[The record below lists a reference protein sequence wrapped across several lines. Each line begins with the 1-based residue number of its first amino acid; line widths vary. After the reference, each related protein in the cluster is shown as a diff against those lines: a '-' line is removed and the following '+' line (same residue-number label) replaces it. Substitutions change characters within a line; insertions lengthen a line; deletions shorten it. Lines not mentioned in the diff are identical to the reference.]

1 MRLNRQKRE
10 RHKKP
15 LVQDK
20 YVILCVD
27 DEQNSLALRKLV
39 LEKSGYEVVTAS
51 SVNDALGKFSPD
63 EFDLVLSDIL
73 MPGRPGTDLA
83 REIKTTYPD
92 FPVVLLSGVNELPPD
107 ASYADAF
114 ISKVEGP
121 VRMCEKISAVLNGQR
136 DSL

>member
-1 MRLNRQKRE
+1 
-10 RHKKP
+10 

-51 SVNDALGKFSPD
+51 SVNDALARFSPD

-83 REIKTTYPD
+83 REIKNTYPN

-121 VRMCEKISAVLNGQR
+121 IRMCEKISAVLNGHR
-136 DSL
+136 DPL

>member
-1 MRLNRQKRE
+1 M
-10 RHKKP
+10 
-15 LVQDK
+15 VQDK

-83 REIKTTYPD
+83 REIKNTYPD
-92 FPVVLLSGVNELPPD
+92 FPVVLLSGVNELPAE

-121 VRMCEKISAVLNGQR
+121 IRMCEKISAVLNGHR

>member
-1 MRLNRQKRE
+1 M
-10 RHKKP
+10 
-15 LVQDK
+15 VQDK

-63 EFDLVLSDIL
+63 EFDLVLSEIL

-121 VRMCEKISAVLNGQR
+121 IRMCEKISAVLNGHR
-136 DSL
+136 DSF

>member
-1 MRLNRQKRE
+1 
-10 RHKKP
+10 

-51 SVNDALGKFSPD
+51 SVNDALARFSPD

-83 REIKTTYPD
+83 REIKNTYPN

-121 VRMCEKISAVLNGQR
+121 IRMCEKISAVLNGHR

>member
-1 MRLNRQKRE
+1 
-10 RHKKP
+10 

-51 SVNDALGKFSPD
+51 SVNDALARFSPD

-83 REIKTTYPD
+83 REIKNTYPN

-121 VRMCEKISAVLNGQR
+121 VRMCEKISAVLNGHR
-136 DSL
+136 DPL

>member
-1 MRLNRQKRE
+1 MA
-10 RHKKP
+10 
-15 LVQDK
+15 QDK
-20 YVILCVD
+20 SILLCVD

-39 LEKSGYEVVTAS
+39 LEKSGYEVVTAA
-51 SVNDALGKFSPD
+51 SVNEALEKFSPD
-63 EFDLVLSDIL
+63 KYDLVLSDIL

-83 REIKTTYPD
+83 REIKTKHPD

-121 VRMCEKISAVLNGQR
+121 IRMCEKIAAVLGGYR
-136 DSL
+136 ESLGTSQI

>member
-1 MRLNRQKRE
+1 LD
-10 RHKKP
+10 
-15 LVQDK
+15 QDK
-20 YVILCVD
+20 FIILCVD

-39 LEKSGYEVVTAS
+39 LEKSGYEVVTAA
-51 SVNDALGKFSPD
+51 SVNEALARFSPD
-63 EFDLVLSDIL
+63 EFDLVLSDIM

-92 FPVVLLSGVNELPPD
+92 FPVVLLSGVNELPPE

-121 VRMCEKISAVLNGQR
+121 IRMCEKIAAVLGGHR
-136 DSL
+136 ESLGSAQS

>member
-1 MRLNRQKRE
+1 LD
-10 RHKKP
+10 
-15 LVQDK
+15 QDK
-20 YVILCVD
+20 FIILCVD

-39 LEKSGYEVVTAS
+39 LEKSGYEVVTAA
-51 SVNDALGKFSPD
+51 SVNEALARFSPD

-92 FPVVLLSGVNELPPD
+92 FPVVLLSGVNELPTE

-121 VRMCEKISAVLNGQR
+121 IRMCEKIAAVLGGHR
-136 DSL
+136 ESLGSAQS

>member
-1 MRLNRQKRE
+1 
-10 RHKKP
+10 

-20 YVILCVD
+20 FIILCVD

-39 LEKSGYEVVTAS
+39 LEKSGYEVVTAA
-51 SVNDALGKFSPD
+51 SVNEALARFSPD

-92 FPVVLLSGVNELPPD
+92 FPVILLSGVNELPPE

-121 VRMCEKISAVLNGQR
+121 VRMCEKIAAVLGGHR
-136 DSL
+136 ESLGTAQS

>member
-1 MRLNRQKRE
+1 
-10 RHKKP
+10 

-27 DEQNSLALRKLV
+27 DEENSLALRKLV

-51 SVNDALGKFSPD
+51 SVNDALARFSPD

-83 REIKTTYPD
+83 REIKNTYPN

-121 VRMCEKISAVLNGQR
+121 IRMCEKISAVLNGHR
-136 DSL
+136 DPL

>member
-1 MRLNRQKRE
+1 
-10 RHKKP
+10 

-27 DEQNSLALRKLV
+27 DEENSLALRKLV

-51 SVNDALGKFSPD
+51 SVNDALARFSPD

-83 REIKTTYPD
+83 REIKNTYPN

-121 VRMCEKISAVLNGQR
+121 IRMCEKISAVLNGHR

>member
-1 MRLNRQKRE
+1 MA
-10 RHKKP
+10 
-15 LVQDK
+15 QDK
-20 YVILCVD
+20 FIILCVD

-51 SVNDALGKFSPD
+51 SVSDALTKFSPD
-63 EFDLVLSDIL
+63 KFDLVLSDIL

-83 REIKTTYPD
+83 REIKASYPE
-92 FPVVLLSGVNELPPD
+92 FPVILLSGVNELPPD

-121 VRMCEKISAVLNGQR
+121 VRMCEKISAVLNGDR
-136 DSL
+136 DSLDPSQS

>member
-1 MRLNRQKRE
+1 M
-10 RHKKP
+10 
-15 LVQDK
+15 VQDK
-20 YVILCVD
+20 FIILCVD

-39 LEKSGYEVVTAS
+39 LEKSGYEVVTAA
-51 SVNDALGKFSPD
+51 SVNEALARFSPD

-92 FPVVLLSGVNELPPD
+92 FPVILLSGVNELPPE

-121 VRMCEKISAVLNGQR
+121 IRMCEKIAAVLGGHR
-136 DSL
+136 ESLGSAQS